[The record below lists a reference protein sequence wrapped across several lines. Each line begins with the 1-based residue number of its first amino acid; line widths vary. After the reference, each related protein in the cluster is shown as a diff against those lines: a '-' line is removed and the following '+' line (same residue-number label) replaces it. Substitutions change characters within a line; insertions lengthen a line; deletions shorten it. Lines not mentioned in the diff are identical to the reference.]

1 MRKAI
6 CILALCAGCLF
17 LVAPAQAASWTM
29 IDASDQRWWID
40 LDSISVDTK
49 QGVTFF
55 TAQMSDTAGVPPDA
69 TATQYGIAS
78 VHQAIDCATG
88 EQFNYNI
95 DDNDEGHWSKDLSK
109 WPPEYRASVRRI
121 VCKN

>member
-1 MRKAI
+1 MRTAI
-6 CILALCAGCLF
+6 FCLALFAGAAL
-17 LVAPAQAASWTM
+17 LAPPASAANWTM

-40 LDSISVDTK
+40 LDSISADSK

-55 TAQMSDTAGVPPDA
+55 TAQMSDSAGVPPDA

-78 VHQAIDCATG
+78 VQQAIDCSTG
-88 EQFNYNI
+88 QEFNYNT
-95 DDNDEGHWSKDLSK
+95 DDDGNGHWSKDLSK

>member
-6 CILALCAGCLF
+6 CTLALCVGCLIA
-17 LVAPAQAASWTM
+17 VASAQAANWTM

-40 LDSISVDTK
+40 LDSISIDAK
-49 QGVTFF
+49 QAVTFF
-55 TAQMSDTAGVPPDA
+55 TAQMGDAPGAPPDA
-69 TATQYGIAS
+69 TETQYGIAS
-78 VHQAIDCATG
+78 VHQAIDCSTG
-88 EQFNYNI
+88 EQFNYSI
-95 DDNDEGHWSKDLSK
+95 DDNDEGHWTKDLSK